1 MLLSV
6 SVCLITKDQTEV
18 ISVFP
23 VNVQVLEIKGHK
35 KVAQNPQSDLILSQV
50 PMMGLVEAGVLFII
64 CGQCHLVRVLHILFS
79 KVLSL

>member
-35 KVAQNPQSDLILSQV
+35 KVAQPSIRSYIEPGTHDGPGGSWCPIHYL
-50 PMMGLVEAGVLFII
+50 
-64 CGQCHLVRVLHILFS
+64 
-79 KVLSL
+79 